1 MRENY
6 SNVSFQSAGHH
17 FAALVVTLLVPV
29 VRGRKISALKMVV
42 V

>member
-1 MRENY
+1 MNQRKL
-6 SNVSFQSAGHH
+6 FKCAGHH
-17 FAALVVTLLVPV
+17 FAALLVTLLVPV